1 VNEKSARDS
10 GTGNGYFFMCAK
22 IPIGRLTLVNLGAR
36 YGQFDVIR
44 ELPDRTRWL
53 GMFQI

>member
-1 VNEKSARDS
+1 MNEKSARDS

>member
-1 VNEKSARDS
+1 M
-10 GTGNGYFFMCAK
+10 YAK
-22 IPIGRLTLVNLGAR
+22 IPIGRLTLVNFVAR
-36 YGQFDVIR
+36 YGQFDVTC